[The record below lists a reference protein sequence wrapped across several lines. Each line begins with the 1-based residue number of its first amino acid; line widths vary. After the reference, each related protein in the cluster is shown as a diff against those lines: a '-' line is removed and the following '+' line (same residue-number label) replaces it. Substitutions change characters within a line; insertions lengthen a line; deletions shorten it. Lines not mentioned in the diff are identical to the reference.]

1 MGSSKKHKEKDKDKE
16 HKKKRKHRSR
26 SRSKERKRHRHDRDR
41 EYSDRERYRRDDG
54 FHENEDYYPREL
66 DEVDSKSSFRES
78 YTDAPE
84 TAGGSSGD
92 VSLSIEETNR
102 IRAKLGLKPLEVG
115 NEKKQQHTDDGYLI
129 TQEGDVH
136 KPALSITKKKET
148 EKLSERIQKMKDK
161 RKIKDKLGT
170 IKTLGESDEEDDA
183 LAWVKK
189 SRQKQK
195 EKELAEKRAKQL
207 MELDEAFGLEDI
219 VKEEFK
225 GNQKE
230 YTSKDLK
237 GLKVEHSVDR
247 FKDGQAIILTLQ
259 DKGVLDEEEGDTLI
273 NVNIVD
279 DEKAEKNVELKKKK
293 PDYNPYDAGDVDEYG
308 MFKEKN
314 VLEKY
319 DEEIAG
325 AKKEKFQLG
334 SGGKFNTDPEKQ
346 MDEIRRQL
354 REQSESLGGVSLN
367 PINEY
372 LTPQELAEAAKF
384 KKVKKK
390 VRKIRKKEALKADDL
405 LPLPNQ
411 DLDDTDYG
419 PRKKSR
425 GYIKKEEEEYPDQ
438 ASHENNG
445 YGQTA
450 PIVIDYAHGHT
461 AVTVKEQPMDVDQ
474 PDEEE
479 DLIGPDEDLSKVVIE
494 EDEAEKELHSALSK
508 ARKLK
513 QKKEGSSVS
522 KVAEQVLSK
531 VKAEPEEALQDGN
544 IILNATS
551 EFCRTL
557 GDIPTYGQSGNRE
570 EDQEELVDFEKELED
585 RKKQEEDEQVTGWN
599 AVEIDETPVNITG
612 EEQAVLDDEPVVS
625 SGVGAALELAKK
637 KGYIEDEEKKLAGAR
652 RSKAKEELEVQNYS
666 IEDKRYDDLD
676 EKYSRKR
683 DRYSGGGGM
692 IQDFKEKDGY
702 KPDVKLEYVDD
713 SGRMLNR
720 KEAFR
725 QLSHRFHGKGSGK
738 KKTEKRSKK
747 QQEEQLMKQM
757 SSTDTPLGTL
767 NMLQEKQR
775 SEKSPYI
782 VLSGS
787 KGFSSN
793 SIIKPSQN

>member
-1 MGSSKKHKEKDKDKE
+1 MGSSKKHKEKDRDRE

-26 SRSKERKRHRHDRDR
+26 SRSKERKRHRHERDR
-41 EYSDRERYRRDDG
+41 EHSDRERYRREEEYL
-54 FHENEDYYPREL
+54 ENDDYYPKEL
-66 DEVDSKSSFRES
+66 EDVDIKASSKGS
-78 YTDAPE
+78 YTEAPAP
-84 TAGGSSGD
+84 TGGASGD

-102 IRAKLGLKPLEVG
+102 IRAKLGLKPLDVG
-115 NEKKQQHTDDGYLI
+115 PEKKQTDDGFLI
-129 TQEGDVH
+129 TKEGDVH
-136 KPALSITKKKET
+136 KPALSLTEKKET
-148 EKLSERIQKMKDK
+148 EKLKERIQKMKDK
-161 RKIKDKLGT
+161 RKIKDQLGKV
-170 IKTLGESDEEDDA
+170 KTLGESDSDDDTT
-183 LAWVKK
+183 AWVKK

-225 GNQKE
+225 DSKKE
-230 YTSKDLK
+230 YTSKDLR

-247 FKDGQAIILTLQ
+247 FKDGQSIILTLQ
-259 DKGVLDEEEGDTLI
+259 DKGVLDEDEGDTLV
-273 NVNIVD
+273 NVNLVD

-293 PDYNPYDAGDVDEYG
+293 PDYNPYDTGDVDEFG
-308 MFKEKN
+308 MFKVKN
-314 VLEKY
+314 VLDKY
-319 DEEIAG
+319 DEEIEG
-325 AKKEKFQLG
+325 VKREKFELG
-334 SGGKFNTDPEKQ
+334 SGGKYDTDPEKQ

-354 REQSESLGGVSLN
+354 REQSQSLGGVTLN

-372 LTPQELAEAAKF
+372 LTPQEAAEAAKF

-390 VRKIRKKEALKADDL
+390 VRKIRKKESLKADDL

-411 DLDDTDYG
+411 GQEGTDYG
-419 PRKKSR
+419 SRKRGR
-425 GYIKKEEEEYPDQ
+425 GYVRGEEDAVEGQSGYE
-438 ASHENNG
+438 NG
-445 YGQTA
+445 YGMTA

-461 AVTVKEQPMDVDQ
+461 AVSVNEQPMEVTE
-474 PDEEE
+474 EEE
-479 DLIGPDEDLSKVVIE
+479 DLDGPDEDLSNVVIE
-494 EDEAEKELHSALSK
+494 EDEAEKELHTALSK
-508 ARKLK
+508 ARKIK
-513 QKKEGSSVS
+513 QRKDASVVV
-522 KVAEQVLSK
+522 KVAEQVLLN
-531 VKAEPEEALQDGN
+531 VKPEPEEEEAPHEGN

-570 EDQEELVDFEKELED
+570 EDQEDFMDFEKELEER
-585 RKKQEEDEQVTGWN
+585 RKKEEDEEQMSGWN

-612 EEQAVLDDEPVVS
+612 EEQAVLEEEPVVS
-625 SGVGAALELAKK
+625 SGVGAALELAVK
-637 KGYIEDEEKKLAGAR
+637 KGYIEDEGKKMAIV
-652 RSKAKEELEVQNYS
+652 RSKAKLELEVQNYS

-683 DRYSGGGGM
+683 DRYSGGGGL

-713 SGRMLNR
+713 GGHLLNQ

-738 KKTEKRSKK
+738 KKTEKRTKK
-747 QQEEQLMKQM
+747 LQEEQLMKQM

-767 NMLQEKQR
+767 NMLKDKQR
-775 SEKSPYI
+775 TEKSPYI

-793 SIIKPSQN
+793 SIIKPSQT